1 MNIIGSSRAF
11 AFLLSLSASV
21 IASSCVTESEADS
34 QPPER
39 EVAEAAAAAVSPSA
53 VPAPAGWRDLGGYNV
68 SFTVGNGPP
77 PATGWR
83 TNICN
88 TTHGYST
95 TYMPGMV
102 ASGTFVLFKLRH
114 ISLAN
119 FERYWSLTSGAPA
132 VPSTTTVIDRMPIDI
147 TTSQTAA
154 ITRDDEL
161 VSGSVWV
168 GGYRNCYQRT
178 SASAPLTSSWNFNA
192 TPGSGTAD
200 PGDGR
205 PYITELCG
213 TRDFAFIEVFVP

>member
-21 IASSCVTESEADS
+21 ITTSCVTESEADS
-34 QPPER
+34 QLADQ
-39 EVAEAAAAAVSPSA
+39 EVAESASAAVTTSA

-68 SFTVGNGPP
+68 SLTVGNGPP

-88 TTHGYST
+88 DWRGYAT
-95 TYMPGMV
+95 TYLPGMV
-102 ASGTFVLFKLRH
+102 ASGTFVLFKLSRV
-114 ISLAN
+114 SLAN
-119 FERYWSLTSGAPA
+119 FERYWALTSGAPA
-132 VPSTTTVIDRMPIDI
+132 IPATTTVVDRMPIDI
-147 TTSQTAA
+147 TASQTIA

-178 SASAPLTSSWNFNA
+178 SASAPLSSSYNFNA
-192 TPGSGTAD
+192 TPGSGIAD

-205 PYITELCG
+205 PYITEVCG
-213 TRDFAFIEVFVP
+213 TRDFGFIEVFVP